1 MTLGPCILNRHH
13 LRCGDRTSFSGRADS
28 VAPRQQTT
36 KNGQQAGQSG
46 GANRPGAGAA
56 SRAVFPLDIARPC
69 GTVPCWRARNVK
81 SLRISLRSFDK
92 PARPSFQFCRDAA
105 VSAYPSFIKEIETAI
120 AQGSTER
127 RTSLLRSITDLFLQ
141 RIESYSHQQIDLF
154 DDVIVKLCEH
164 IEVEARAELAHRL
177 APLDRSPP
185 AVIKRLASD
194 DAIVVAKP
202 VLEQSPRL
210 QEKDLLQLAE
220 TKGQGHLLAI
230 SKRKSLSSN
239 LTDVLVRR
247 GDREVA
253 RSVAGN
259 KGASFSAAGLDT
271 LIARSSGD
279 QVLAECLGMRK
290 DLTVAQMQR
299 LIAVASEMVREKLSG
314 ENFAAQ
320 KVRDAV
326 AKVGGR
332 MRPQNSAQTKQ
343 RMIDALFSTGK
354 LNEKVLQDAAAS
366 GSYEDV
372 VYALSILSSMSV
384 NAIEALLADR
394 QTDIILVLAK
404 ASELSWESAKSLL
417 VMKHGAGGSEV
428 SHLNLDDAFKSYR
441 SLQVGTA
448 QRILRFYRAR
458 RAVSTGQGPSAPVL

>member
-1 MTLGPCILNRHH
+1 M
-13 LRCGDRTSFSGRADS
+13 
-28 VAPRQQTT
+28 
-36 KNGQQAGQSG
+36 
-46 GANRPGAGAA
+46 
-56 SRAVFPLDIARPC
+56 
-69 GTVPCWRARNVK
+69 
-81 SLRISLRSFDK
+81 
-92 PARPSFQFCRDAA
+92 
-105 VSAYPSFIKEIETAI
+105 SAYPSFIKEIETAI
-120 AQGSTER
+120 AQGSEDR
-127 RTSLLRSITDLFLQ
+127 RTSLLRSITDLFVQ
-141 RIESYSHQQIDLF
+141 RIDSYSHQQIDLF
-154 DDVIVKLCEH
+154 DDVLVKLCEH

-177 APLDRSPP
+177 APLHRSPP
-185 AVIKRLASD
+185 ALIKRLASD
-194 DAIVVAKP
+194 DAISVAQP

-210 QEKDLLQLAE
+210 QERDLVQLAE

-230 SKRKSLSSN
+230 SKRKSLSGN

-247 GDREVA
+247 GDRDVA

-259 KGASFSAAGLDT
+259 KGASFSVKGLDT

-279 QVLAECLGMRK
+279 EVLAECLGMRK
-290 DLTVAQMQR
+290 DLTIAQMQK
-299 LIAVASEMVREKLSG
+299 LIAVASEMVRDKLSG
-314 ENFAAQ
+314 ENFAEK

-326 AKVGGR
+326 AKVGSR
-332 MRPQNSAQTKQ
+332 MRPQNSAETKK
-343 RMIDALFSTGK
+343 RMIDALFSSGK
-354 LNEKVLQDAAAS
+354 LNEKVLQDAAAN

-417 VMKHGAGGSEV
+417 VMKKNGASAGEA
-428 SHLNLDDAFKSYR
+428 SHLNLDDAFKNYK

-458 RAVSTGQGPSAPVL
+458 RAVLAGQGSTAPLL